1 LGLAFYF
8 QEPTIARRNSTTSIF
23 KHAKKSVDITG
34 NGLAKLTNAHQP
46 FVSRNSHFMAD
57 RISHEINIA
66 ILLYKQRRYDVPR
79 ASLLIDISKLVL
91 DLIWAFIGPLLYAL
105 AMTVVYIVVSL
116 SVFGVIFYLIF
127 IL

>member
-1 LGLAFYF
+1 MVFYF
-8 QEPTIARRNSTTSIF
+8 KEPTIARRKNYASIF
-23 KHAKKSVDITG
+23 NHAKKSADITG
-34 NGLAKLTNAHQP
+34 NGLAKLATAHQP

-79 ASLLIDISKLVL
+79 ASLPIDISKLVW
-91 DLIWAFIGPLLYAL
+91 DLIWAFVGPFLYAL
-105 AMTVVYIVVSL
+105 VMMVVYIVVSL

>member
-1 LGLAFYF
+1 
-8 QEPTIARRNSTTSIF
+8 
-23 KHAKKSVDITG
+23 
-34 NGLAKLTNAHQP
+34 
-46 FVSRNSHFMAD
+46 MAD

-79 ASLLIDISKLVL
+79 ASLPIDISKLVW
-91 DLIWAFIGPLLYAL
+91 DLIWAFVGPFLYAL
-105 AMTVVYIVVSL
+105 VMMVVYIVVSL